1 MSALVM
7 VEPIGCQPVAGI
19 GDVAGKLNNEAKVLP

>member
-19 GDVAGKLNNEAKVLP
+19 TGVAGKLNNEAKVLP

>member
-19 GDVAGKLNNEAKVLP
+19 AGVAGKLNNEAKVLP

>member
-19 GDVAGKLNNEAKVLP
+19 ADVAGKLNNQIKVLP